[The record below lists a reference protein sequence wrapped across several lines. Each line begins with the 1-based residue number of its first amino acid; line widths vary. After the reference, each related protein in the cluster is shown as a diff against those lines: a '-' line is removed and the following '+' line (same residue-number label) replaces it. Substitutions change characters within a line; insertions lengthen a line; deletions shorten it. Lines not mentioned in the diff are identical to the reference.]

1 MPRELSEE
9 AFRILH
15 KSPAVKNVTEP
26 GCIYHTTEFRDHFL
40 KEYAKCHKTTKIFR
54 DVGLTPELIGRKR
67 IERSTARWLERAKK
81 QKEQH

>member
-9 AFRILH
+9 ALKVLH
-15 KSPAVKNVTEP
+15 ESPAVKNVTES
-26 GCIYHTTEFRDHFL
+26 GRIYYTTEFRDHFL
-40 KEYAKCHKTTKIFR
+40 KEYAKCRKPTKIFR

-67 IERSTARWLERAKK
+67 IERSAARWLERTKK

>member
-9 AFRILH
+9 ALKVLH
-15 KSPAVKNVTEP
+15 ESPAVKNVTES

-40 KEYAKCHKTTKIFR
+40 KEYAKCRKPTKIFR

-67 IERSTARWLERAKK
+67 IERSAARWLERTKK
-81 QKEQH
+81 QEEQH